1 MTNEEFVT
9 KVDAKL
15 TECYKLMKE
24 KNEAYKSASDPM
36 NNFTQFANLAHQT
49 REQALLSFAGK
60 QIVQVYNTEAIK
72 TDPSYRER
80 IMDIINYMA
89 ILLVMLDEE

>member
-1 MTNEEFVT
+1 MTNDDFVT

-15 TECYKLMKE
+15 TDCYKLMKE
-24 KNEAYKSASDPM
+24 KNEAYKSASDPL
-36 NNFTQFANLAHQT
+36 NNFTQFANLAHIS
-49 REQALLSFAGK
+49 REEALLAFVGK

-89 ILLVMLDEE
+89 ILLVMLDED